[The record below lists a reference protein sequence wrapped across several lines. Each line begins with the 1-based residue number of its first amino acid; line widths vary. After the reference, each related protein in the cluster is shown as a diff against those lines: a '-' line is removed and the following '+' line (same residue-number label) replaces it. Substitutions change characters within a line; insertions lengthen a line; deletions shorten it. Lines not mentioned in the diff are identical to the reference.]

1 MSASPER
8 EPDSTGDLAGEQ
20 NYVSLLYRK
29 LDAERESAQRRLTG
43 ALAQTGGTPQARTE
57 RDVATT
63 TYSERLAQLSSVEQ
77 GLCFGRLDF
86 HAGEAVYVGRLGLF
100 DEDGDYEPLL
110 LDWRAPA
117 ARPFYLATAASPEGV
132 RRRRHIRTLSRR
144 VVALDDEILDLRT
157 ADQGKNQADL
167 GLAGEAALLAAL
179 ERRRTGEMSDIV
191 ATIQG
196 EQDRII
202 RDELSGV
209 LVVQGGPGTGKTAVA
224 LHRAAYLLYTY
235 RQQLATRGVLVVG
248 PNSTFLRYIG
258 QVLPSLGETGVLLST
273 VGQLFPGIRAIGED
287 SREAA
292 EIKGRQV
299 MVDVLAEAVAD
310 REQIPE
316 DVLEVEFDDSVFT
329 LDRET
334 CERARAKARGTLRP
348 HNLARRAFVE
358 QLLDALAEQATARFE
373 VDLFTGVPEIAVE
386 EGETADAE
394 VLDAG
399 DRADIRAELAASEKV
414 HEALNSL
421 WPRLTPQRLLRD
433 LLTSPER
440 LASAAGD
447 RLTGTERAFLV
458 RTAKSRWTPADVP
471 LLDELAELLG
481 EDDSEERAER
491 ERRER
496 EERAYA
502 EGVLHVLEQDEE
514 ILDEEILR
522 VRDILDAELFAERQQ
537 RRSELTAAERAAAD
551 RRWTFGH
558 LIVDEAQEL
567 SPMDWRLLMRRCPSR
582 SMTLVGDVA
591 QTGAPAG
598 ASSWAEMLSPYVGD
612 RWRLRELTVNYRTPA
627 EIMDL
632 AAGALAEVDPSLR
645 APDSVRESGIPP
657 WQRPLAE
664 TSLRSA
670 VDDELRAAD
679 GGTVAVLCPAARFAR
694 LRAELP
700 EDDRLSLLTVEEA
713 KGLEFDGVLVVAPEE
728 IVAGSP
734 RGWNDL
740 YVALTRATRRLGV
753 VYTEARLEPLVGAG

>member
-1 MSASPER
+1 M
-8 EPDSTGDLAGEQ
+8 
-20 NYVSLLYRK
+20 LYRK
-29 LDAERESAQRRLTG
+29 LDAEREFAQRRLTG
-43 ALAQTGGTPQARTE
+43 ALGQAGGTPQARTE

-86 HAGEAVYVGRLGLF
+86 HGGETVYVGRLGLF

-144 VVALDDEILDLRT
+144 VVALDDEILDLRA
-157 ADQGKNQADL
+157 ADQGHDL

-191 ATIQG
+191 ATIQA

-202 RDELSGV
+202 RDELNGV

-273 VGQLFPGIRAIGED
+273 VGQLFPGVRATGED

-292 EIKGRQV
+292 EVKGRSL
-299 MVDVLAEAVAD
+299 MADLLADAVAD
-310 REQIPE
+310 RERVPD
-316 DVLEVEFDDSVFT
+316 DVLAVEFDDGVLE
-329 LDRET
+329 LDRAI
-334 CERARAKARGTLRP
+334 CERARARARATLRP
-348 HNLARRAFVE
+348 HNLARRVFVD
-358 QLLDALAEQATARFE
+358 QLLDALAEQAAGRFE
-373 VDLFTGVPEIAVE
+373 VDLFEGVPEIPLD
-386 EGETADAE
+386 EGETESAE

-399 DRADIRAELAASEKV
+399 DRADIRAELAASGKV
-414 HEALNSL
+414 LSALDSL

-433 LLTSPER
+433 LLSSPER

-447 RLTGTERAFLV
+447 RLTEAECAALV
-458 RTAKSRWTPADVP
+458 RPAKSRWTAADVP

-481 EDDSEERAER
+481 EDDTEQRAER

-502 EGVLHVLEQDEE
+502 EGVLDILDQDEE
-514 ILDEEILR
+514 IIDEEILR
-522 VRDILDAELFAERQQ
+522 VSDILDAELFAERQQ
-537 RRSELTAAERAAAD
+537 RRSELTAAERAARD

-598 ASSWAEMLSPYVGD
+598 ASSWDEMLSPYVED

-632 AAGALAEVDPSLR
+632 AAGALAKVDPALR
-645 APDSVRESGIPP
+645 APASVRESGLPP
-657 WQRPLAE
+657 WQRPLEGARLP
-664 TSLRSA
+664 SLVA
-670 VDDELRAAD
+670 DELRAAD
-679 GGTVAVLCPAARFAR
+679 GGTVAVLCPAGRLDE

-700 EDDRLSLLTVEEA
+700 EDERLSVLTVEEA

-753 VYTEARLEPLVGAG
+753 VYTEHALEPLVGAG

>member
-1 MSASPER
+1 M
-8 EPDSTGDLAGEQ
+8 
-20 NYVSLLYRK
+20 LYRK
-29 LDAERESAQRRLTG
+29 LDVEREFAQRRLTA
-43 ALAQTGGTPQARTE
+43 ALGQVGGTPQARTE

-63 TYSERLAQLSSVEQ
+63 AYSERLAQLSSVEQ

-86 HAGEAVYVGRLGLF
+86 HEGETVYVGRLGLF

-110 LDWRAPA
+110 IDWRAPA

-132 RRRRHIRTLSRR
+132 RLRRHIRTLSRK
-144 VVALDDEILDLRT
+144 VVALDDEILDLHA
-157 ADQGKNQADL
+157 ADQGHDL

-202 RDELSGV
+202 RDELNGV

-273 VGQLFPGIRAIGED
+273 VGQLFPGVRTTGED
-287 SREAA
+287 TREAA
-292 EIKGRQV
+292 EVKGRRI
-299 MVDVLAEAVAD
+299 MIDVLADAVED
-310 REQIPE
+310 RQQMPE
-316 DVLEVEFDDSVFT
+316 DVLEVEFDDGVLE
-329 LDRET
+329 LDRAT

-348 HNLARRAFVE
+348 HNVARRVFVGE
-358 QLLDALAEQATARFE
+358 LLDVLAEQATGRFE
-373 VDLFTGVPEIAVE
+373 VDLFQGVPEIPLD
-386 EGETADAE
+386 EGETAGAE

-399 DRADIRAELAASEKV
+399 DRADIRAELAGSEKV
-414 HEALNSL
+414 LEALDSL

-433 LLTSPER
+433 LLSSPER
-440 LASAAGD
+440 IESAAGN
-447 RLTGTERAFLV
+447 RLTGAERACLV
-458 RTAKSRWTPADVP
+458 RPAKSRWTPADVP

-481 EDDSEERAER
+481 EDDTEERAER

-502 EGVLHVLEQDEE
+502 EGVLDILDQDEE
-514 ILDEEILR
+514 IVDEEVLR
-522 VRDILDAELFAERQQ
+522 VSDILDAELFAERQQ
-537 RRSELTAAERAAAD
+537 RRSELTAAERAARD

-598 ASSWAEMLSPYVGD
+598 ASSWHEMLSPYVED

-627 EIMDL
+627 EIMSL
-632 AAGALAEVDPSLR
+632 AAGALAQVDPALR
-645 APDSVRESGIPP
+645 APASVRESGIPP
-657 WQRPLAE
+657 WQRPLAGS
-664 TSLRSA
+664 SLRSI

-679 GGTVAVLCPAARFAR
+679 GGTVAVLCPAARLAG
-694 LRAELP
+694 LREEFP
-700 EDDRLSLLTVEEA
+700 QDERLSLLSVGDA

-753 VYTEARLEPLVGAG
+753 VYTEHELQPLVGAG

>member
-1 MSASPER
+1 MSPER
-8 EPDSTGDLAGEQ
+8 EPDSIRDLAGEQ
-20 NYVSLLYRK
+20 DHVSMLYRK
-29 LDAERESAQRRLTG
+29 LDTEREAAQRRLTSVLG
-43 ALAQTGGTPQARTE
+43 QTGGTPQARTE

-63 TYSERLAQLSSVEQ
+63 TYSERLAQLGSVEQ

-86 HAGEAVYVGRLGLF
+86 HAGETVYVGRLGLF

-144 VVALDDEILDLRT
+144 VVALDDEILDLHA
-157 ADQGKNQADL
+157 ADQGHDL

-179 ERRRTGEMSDIV
+179 ERHRTGEMSDIV

-273 VGQLFPGIRAIGED
+273 VGQLFPGIRATGED
-287 SREAA
+287 GREAA

-299 MVDVLAEAVAD
+299 MVDILADAVAD
-310 REQIPE
+310 RQQVP
-316 DVLEVEFDDSVFT
+316 DDCLEVEFDGGVLR

-334 CERARAKARGTLRP
+334 CERARAKARGTLQP
-348 HNLARRAFVE
+348 HNLARRAFVGE
-358 QLLDALAEQATARFE
+358 LLESLAAQAAERFE
-373 VDLFTGVPEIAVE
+373 VDLFEGVPDIPLRA
-386 EGETADAE
+386 GETADAD
-394 VLDAG
+394 VLDAR
-399 DRADIRAELAASEKV
+399 DRAEIRTELANSDKV
-414 HEALNSL
+414 HDALNSL

-433 LLTSPER
+433 LLTSPDR
-440 LASAAGD
+440 LASAAGG
-447 RLTGTERAFLV
+447 RLTETERAFLARPV
-458 RTAKSRWTPADVP
+458 KSRWTPADVP

-481 EDDSEERAER
+481 EDDTEQRAER

-502 EGVLHVLEQDEE
+502 EGVLHILEQDEE
-514 ILDEEILR
+514 IIDEEILR
-522 VRDILDAELFAERQQ
+522 VRDILDAELFAERQEA
-537 RRSELTAAERAAAD
+537 RSELTAAERAAGD
-551 RRWTFGH
+551 RKWTFGH

-598 ASSWAEMLSPYVGD
+598 ASSWQEMLGPYVGD

-632 AAGALAEVDPSLR
+632 AAGALARVDPALR
-645 APDSVRESGIPP
+645 APDSVRESGIEP
-657 WQRPLAE
+657 WQRPLE
-664 TSLRSA
+664 GTSLEST
-670 VDDELRAAD
+670 VDEELRAAG
-679 GGTVAVLCPAARFAR
+679 GGTVAVLCPLAR
-694 LRAELP
+694 LEALRAVLP
-700 EDDRLSLLTVEEA
+700 EDERLSLLGVEEA

-728 IVAGSP
+728 IVAASS

-753 VYTEARLEPLVGAG
+753 VYTEHQLEPLVGAG

>member
-1 MSASPER
+1 MSPQR
-8 EPDSTGDLAGEQ
+8 EPDSARDLAAEQ
-20 NYVSLLYRK
+20 DYVSLLYRK
-29 LDAERESAQRRLTG
+29 LDTERETAQRRLAA
-43 ALAQTGGTPQARTE
+43 ALHQRGSAPQALTE

-63 TYSERLAQLSSVEQ
+63 TYSERLAQLGSVEQ

-86 HAGEAVYVGRLGLF
+86 QEGETAYVGRLGLF

-132 RRRRHIRTLSRR
+132 RRRRHIRTLSRK
-144 VVALDDEILDLRT
+144 VVALDDEILDLRA
-157 ADQGKNQADL
+157 ADQGQDL

-191 ATIQG
+191 ATIQA

-202 RDELSGV
+202 RDELGGV

-273 VGQLFPGIRAIGED
+273 VDQLFPGVRATGED
-287 SREAA
+287 TREAA
-292 EIKGRQV
+292 EIKGRAV
-299 MVDVLAEAVAD
+299 MVDVLTAAVAD
-310 REQIPE
+310 RQQVPDE
-316 DVLEVEFDDSVFT
+316 VLEVEFEDGILE

-334 CERARAKARGTLRP
+334 CERARAKARATRRP
-348 HNLARRAFVE
+348 HNLARRVFLD
-358 QLLDALAEQATARFE
+358 QLLDALAERAAGQLE
-373 VDLFTGVPEIAVE
+373 VDLFAGVPEIPLD
-386 EGETADAE
+386 EGESADAE

-399 DRADIRAELAASEKV
+399 DHADIRAELAASGKV
-414 HEALNSL
+414 LAALDAL
-421 WPRLTPQRLLRD
+421 WPKLTPQRLLRT
-433 LLTSPER
+433 LFASPGR
-440 LASAAGD
+440 LASAAHGH
-447 RLTGTERAFLV
+447 LTEAEQAHLV
-458 RTAKSRWTPADVP
+458 RPPKSRWTPADVP

-481 EDDSEERAER
+481 VDDTEERAER

-502 EGVLHVLEQDEE
+502 EGVLDILEQDEE
-514 ILDEEILR
+514 LADEEFLR
-522 VRDILDAELFAERQQ
+522 VGDILDAELFAERQQ
-537 RRSELTAAERAAAD
+537 ARSELTAAERAARD

-558 LIVDEAQEL
+558 VIVDEAQEL
-567 SPMDWRLLMRRCPSR
+567 SPLAWRLLMRRCPSR

-598 ASSWAEMLSPYVGD
+598 ASSWAEMLAPYVED

-632 AAGALAEVDPSLR
+632 AAGALARVNPELR
-645 APDSVRESGIPP
+645 APTSVRESGTEP
-657 WQRPLAE
+657 WQRPLAGA
-664 TSLRSA
+664 SLPSL
-670 VDDELRAAD
+670 VEEELRAAD
-679 GGTVAVLCPAARFAR
+679 GGTVAVLCPAARFAA

-700 EDDRLSLLTVEEA
+700 QDERLSLLTVDEA

-728 IVAGSP
+728 VVAASP

-740 YVALTRATRRLGV
+740 YVALTRATKRLGV
-753 VYTEARLEPLVGAG
+753 VYTERALEPLVGAG